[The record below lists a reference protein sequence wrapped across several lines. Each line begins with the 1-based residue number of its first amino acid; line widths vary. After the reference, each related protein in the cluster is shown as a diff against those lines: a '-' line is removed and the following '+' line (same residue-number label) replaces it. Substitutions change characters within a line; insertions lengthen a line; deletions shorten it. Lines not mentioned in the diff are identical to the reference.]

1 MTTFQFRTSDILYGI
16 IKILI
21 LQSNKNDTMKT
32 ISRISLALSFLLSI
46 GTVTAETLQ
55 GRVVGVM
62 DGDTV
67 KVLDAANTQW
77 KIRLVGIDAPEK
89 NQAFGTKSKEHLS
102 DLVYNKQ
109 VTIEYSKKDRYGR
122 TLGKILVDG
131 IDANLEQV
139 KAGLAWHYKQYAK
152 EQTPDDQSLYSSA
165 ETQAK
170 SAKRGLWVDAYPTPP
185 WEFRHTKK

>member
-1 MTTFQFRTSDILYGI
+1 MKKISNITLAFSLLLYV
-16 IKILI
+16 
-21 LQSNKNDTMKT
+21 
-32 ISRISLALSFLLSI
+32 

-67 KVLDAANTQW
+67 KVLDATNTQW

-89 NQAFGTKSKEHLS
+89 KQAFGNKSKEHLS

-109 VTIEYSKKDRYGR
+109 VTIEYSKTDRYDR
-122 TLGKILVDG
+122 TLGKILIDG
-131 IDANLEQV
+131 IDANLEQI

-165 ETQAK
+165 EVQAR
-170 SAKRGLWVDAYPTPP
+170 SAKQGLWVNANPTPP
-185 WEFRHTKK
+185 WEFRHSKK